1 MALRLPDRRLS
12 QFECSRRERG
22 SRKSLVKYEQ
32 RPEDGRR
39 RSTDGLRRRWTEAV
53 DRGGGQWTVWG
64 DDRSGKRMRSSRDSQ
79 IARVGKLADFIGNF
93 AKEICKQKLIFC

>member
-39 RSTDGLRRRWTEAV
+39 RSTDGLRRRWTEAE
-53 DRGGGQWTVWG
+53 GSG
-64 DDRSGKRMRSSRDSQ
+64 RSGVMTAAENACAVHV
-79 IARVGKLADFIGNF
+79 IAR
-93 AKEICKQKLIFC
+93 